1 MAATPFSFSLKRRFI
16 DVYENAVSART
27 GNFLVDGPKETIQLT
42 KDIIPE
48 SASFGVKISGDSM
61 EPEYEDGQIRES
73 RGLLQ
78 EDIASATGL
87 CTKNISCVERGERA
101 PSAEFMLRNC
111 SIF

>member
-1 MAATPFSFSLKRRFI
+1 MAVVNNLK
-16 DVYENAVSART
+16 T
-27 GNFLVDGPKETIQLT
+27 
-42 KDIIPE
+42 
-48 SASFGVKISGDSM
+48 
-61 EPEYEDGQIRES
+61 IRES

-101 PSAEFMLRNC
+101 PSDEFMLRNC